1 MQLEIV
7 EMTMTEVDKKQKYMQ
22 HFIATEK
29 GKSNIVQSVSMPTT
43 TPKDIGVQQSVMG
56 QSTSAQYVKQ
66 PLPKRDTSLEDQIN
80 TIVKILLDKIENI
93 DRNQHRMNRR
103 LDGLQKDMEWI
114 VQKMKNDQKSPTI
127 LFRDHVLNLFK
138 EIDQGEI
145 DLPNNYANNANK
157 VSSTPLNIIKR
168 EFRNY
173 LTNLSLFE

>member
-56 QSTSAQYVKQ
+56 QSTSAQQ

>member
-1 MQLEIV
+1 MQLEIL

-66 PLPKRDTSLEDQIN
+66 PLPKWDTSLEDQIN
-80 TIVKILLDKIENI
+80 PIVKILLDKIENI

-157 VSSTPLNIIKR
+157 VSSTPLNILKENSKTI
-168 EFRNY
+168 
-173 LTNLSLFE
+173 